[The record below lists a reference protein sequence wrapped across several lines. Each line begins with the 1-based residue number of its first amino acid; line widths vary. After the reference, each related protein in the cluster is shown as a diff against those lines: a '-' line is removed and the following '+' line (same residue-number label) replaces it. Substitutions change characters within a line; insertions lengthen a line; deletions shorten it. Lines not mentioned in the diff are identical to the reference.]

1 LRADNLER
9 AIAFYQAALT
19 VRTFEDFPEKWAT
32 TQNNLGLAYSNR
44 IMGDKAQNIELAKK
58 CYENALTVRT
68 IEAFREENSD

>member
-1 LRADNLER
+1 M
-9 AIAFYQAALT
+9 
-19 VRTFEDFPEKWAT
+19 

-68 IEAFREENSD
+68 LEAFPQEYTETLFNLGNLDRSNQ

>member
-1 LRADNLER
+1 M
-9 AIAFYQAALT
+9 
-19 VRTFEDFPEKWAT
+19 

-68 IEAFREENSD
+68 REAYPQEHTETLFNLDNLDRSNQ